1 VLYYESYKEGDCINI
16 SNIIELITGVAL
28 FLFGMTL
35 MGEGLKQVAGNK
47 LEIILYKLTGKPL
60 KGLLFGA
67 GVTTVIQS
75 SSATSVMV
83 VGFVNSGIMKV
94 RQAIPIVLG
103 AIFGTSITGWVI
115 CLSAIDANSG
125 WLILFSSTTLT
136 CLTAFVGICFRMF
149 SKDRFKNHLSN
160 VLLGFAVLMFG
171 MSVMSGAVAPLREND
186 LFISIFT
193 EFSNPL
199 LGILV
204 GIVFTSILQ
213 SASAA
218 VGILQA
224 LAMTGSVQFDMALP
238 LIMGISIGAS
248 VPVLLSA
255 IGATKDGKRTAL
267 AYLTSNTLGVI
278 LSAAVFYG
286 LNAFM
291 NFSFMN
297 KTMTM
302 ATVAALN
309 SIYRLVIVAVLF
321 PLNRQLEAISNR
333 FVPSGN
339 ESKLDELPL
348 KPLEERFI
356 NHPTLAIEQCREA
369 INDMAPYAKENLF
382 LSLRLMN
389 SFTKE
394 NYERVQF
401 IENIVDRY
409 EDRLGTYLLKVTK
422 NELNDEQ
429 NASTGKFLH
438 TITDF
443 ERISD
448 HAVNLAEAAKE
459 IYEKE
464 VVFSDDAKQE
474 LRVVGNAVAEIMTM
488 AIDAFINND
497 LQLAEKIEPLE
508 ELIDNLC
515 GELKLHHVQRL
526 KNSVCSPSSGFVFND
541 ILNNYERTADH
552 CSNIAV
558 AMIALES
565 DSFDTHE
572 YIDSVK
578 RLKSETYA
586 KYFEAYSRKYVI
598 EN

>member
-1 VLYYESYKEGDCINI
+1 
-16 SNIIELITGVAL
+16 
-28 FLFGMTL
+28 
-35 MGEGLKQVAGNK
+35 
-47 LEIILYKLTGKPL
+47 
-60 KGLLFGA
+60 
-67 GVTTVIQS
+67 
-75 SSATSVMV
+75 
-83 VGFVNSGIMKV
+83 
-94 RQAIPIVLG
+94 
-103 AIFGTSITGWVI
+103 
-115 CLSAIDANSG
+115 
-125 WLILFSSTTLT
+125 
-136 CLTAFVGICFRMF
+136 MF

-488 AIDAFINND
+488 AIDAFILIMIYS
-497 LQLAEKIEPLE
+497 LQK
-508 ELIDNLC
+508 
-515 GELKLHHVQRL
+515 KLSHW
-526 KNSVCSPSSGFVFND
+526 
-541 ILNNYERTADH
+541 
-552 CSNIAV
+552 
-558 AMIALES
+558 
-565 DSFDTHE
+565 
-572 YIDSVK
+572 
-578 RLKSETYA
+578 KSL
-586 KYFEAYSRKYVI
+586 
-598 EN
+598 